1 MLDKV
6 YSDTDRSNNS
16 SLIVATDF
24 SKAFDRVDHEIVVSK
39 FIRIGVRKSV
49 IPWVCNFLSNCTQ
62 AVQFNGSLSTWQK
75 THAGILQG
83 TKLCPVAFLAM
94 INDAGSVSSEVSHC

>member
-62 AVQFNGSLSTWQK
+62 AV
-75 THAGILQG
+75 
-83 TKLCPVAFLAM
+83 
-94 INDAGSVSSEVSHC
+94 

>member
-6 YSDTDRSNNS
+6 YSDTDRANNS

-39 FIRIGVRKSV
+39 FIRLGVRKSV
-49 IPWVCNFLSNCTQ
+49 IPF
-62 AVQFNGSLSTWQK
+62 
-75 THAGILQG
+75 
-83 TKLCPVAFLAM
+83 
-94 INDAGSVSSEVSHC
+94 